1 MNSPDTSDSHAH
13 AAASSDH
20 AAPAPATPLSMF
32 ALLAMSALCLLAP
45 RGALAQADKP
55 AAGLDLQHARAQFV
69 EAKGKKVFYTK
80 RWDLSDLPSYEP
92 KQKVSGTIRMWGSN
106 YIVDGNV
113 GRYWEE
119 GFRKFHPGVKFDYHM
134 KTTVAAVPALVFGV
148 GDIGVGRKI
157 TFAELLLYQR
167 YNDRDPLEI
176 TAATGSYDVTGWQ
189 PGYGIVV
196 NKDNPV
202 TQLTLQQLDGIFG
215 SQRLGGWE
223 GTSWHPEYA
232 RGPEGN
238 IRTWGQLGAQGEW
251 ADRPINVYGLNLRY
265 HQATEISDRLL
276 RASDKWN
283 EQLRIYANFVTPDGK
298 LGRSLT
304 DDLAKDRFGIAYIAA
319 PTRNLPPEL
328 KTVALAQTPAGPY
341 VPYTMETVHDRSY
354 PLFDEIYMYVDQ
366 AKDRSIDPKVKEFL
380 RFIVSRE
387 GQEAVQR
394 DGKYLPLTAAVV
406 REQLRKLDGAA
417 PMARTLE

>member
-1 MNSPDTSDSHAH
+1 MNSPDTYDSHAH
-13 AAASSDH
+13 AAAREH
-20 AAPAPATPLSMF
+20 AAGTPATPLSIF
-32 ALLAMSALCLLAP
+32 ALLALGVLSLLAP
-45 RGALAQADKP
+45 PAAMAQADKP
-55 AAGLDLQHARAQFV
+55 AAGLDLQRARAQFV

-113 GRYWEE
+113 GKYWEE

-134 KTTVAAVPALVFGV
+134 KTTIAAVPALVFGV

-176 TAATGSYDVTGWQ
+176 TVATGSYDVTGWQ

-202 TQLTLQQLDGIFG
+202 TQLTLQQLDGVFG

-251 ADRPINVYGLNLRY
+251 ADKPINVYGLNLRY

-276 RASDKWN
+276 KASDKWN

-328 KTVALAQTPAGPY
+328 KIVALARTPAGPY
-341 VPYTMETVHDRSY
+341 VPYTMETVHGRTY
-354 PLFDEIYMYVDQ
+354 PLFDEIYTYVGQADDQ
-366 AKDRSIDPKVKEFL
+366 SIDPKVKEFL
-380 RFIVSRE
+380 RFVVSRE

-394 DGKYLPLTAAVV
+394 DGKYLPLTAAMV
-406 REQLRKLDGAA
+406 REQLRKLDA
-417 PMARTLE
+417 PLASTSE